1 MLDSV
6 RPSEHPARV
15 SGHAESF
22 LVRPA
27 RPDDATAIGVVH
39 VRAWQAAYRG
49 VMPDEYLDSLSADE
63 RAAMWRDRIARDDLP
78 PLLVAETE
86 GVVVGFA
93 AYGRERPSPE
103 QRGAGELG
111 AINLDP
117 DHWGKGIGRSL
128 LREAMGTLW
137 SLGYREAILWV
148 VPQNMRARSLYESE
162 GWSADGAVGSDDVLG
177 VTVTEMR
184 YRTELHR

>member
-1 MLDSV
+1 MRFGKRL
-6 RPSEHPARV
+6 SEHPAPV

-27 RPDDATAIGVVH
+27 RPADATAIGAVH

-63 RAAMWRDRIARDDLP
+63 RAEMWRDRIARDDLA

-93 AYGRERPSPE
+93 AFGRERPSPE
-103 QRGAGELG
+103 QRDAGELG
-111 AINLDP
+111 AINIDP

-128 LREAMGTLW
+128 LRQVTVALW
-137 SLGYREAILWV
+137 TLGYREAILWV
-148 VPQNMRARSLYESE
+148 VPQNVRARSLYESE
-162 GWSADGAVGSDDVLG
+162 GWRADGAVGSDEVLG

-184 YRTELHR
+184 YRTELHD

>member
-1 MLDSV
+1 MLDNV
-6 RPSEHPARV
+6 CLSEHPARV
-15 SGHAESF
+15 SSRAERF
-22 LVRPA
+22 LIRPA
-27 RPDDATAIGVVH
+27 LPDDATAIGVVH

-49 VMPDEYLDSLSADE
+49 VMPDEYLDSLSTDQ
-63 RAAMWRDRIARDDLP
+63 RAAMWRDRIAREDLP

-103 QRGAGELG
+103 QTGAGELG

-128 LREAMGTLW
+128 FREVMVALRP
-137 SLGYREAILWV
+137 LGYREAILWV
-148 VPQNMRARSLYESE
+148 VPENMRARSLYESE
-162 GWSADGAVGSDDVLG
+162 GWRADGGVGSDDVLG

-184 YRTELHR
+184 YRTDLYG